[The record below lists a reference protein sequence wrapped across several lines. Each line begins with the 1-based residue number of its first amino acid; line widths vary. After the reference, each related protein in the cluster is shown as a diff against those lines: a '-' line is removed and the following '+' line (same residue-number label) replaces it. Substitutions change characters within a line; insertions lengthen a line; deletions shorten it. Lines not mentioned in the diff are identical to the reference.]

1 MAVRRRGKK
10 PNRTMSWTTKE
21 SGEPMHVSHIQE
33 SNAVDML
40 MNYFEQIVF
49 ATADN
54 VHRTTV
60 TKHRV
65 D

>member
-1 MAVRRRGKK
+1 
-10 PNRTMSWTTKE
+10 MSWTTKV
-21 SGEPMHVSHIQE
+21 SGEPMRVSRMQE
-33 SNAVDML
+33 SNAVGML
-40 MNYFEQIVF
+40 MKYFEQIVV

-54 VHRTTV
+54 VHQTTV